1 LEKKGPYLVKELKI
15 LSPGTQIWGKYLVLN
30 KVQRKTRDGREII
43 DLKIGDVSGEID
55 SIVWDNCSVTGDII
69 AGSVIGLLGDMGIYN
84 SRLQVT
90 AKRIKILEED
100 ILPYLKTPPVGI
112 NLLVEKFDQLLER
125 VTDPYMNKLLQK
137 VFTDEIRGKF
147 FRAPAAK
154 TIHHNYCGGLL
165 EHTLSVVDL
174 CSKVAEEYQELNK
187 DLLLTGALLHDI
199 GKIVEY
205 EIKAAPQYTVEGRL
219 IGHIVLG
226 AEIISTSIEN
236 MRKEGIDFPHELDWM
251 LKHMILSHHG
261 NLEFG
266 SPVIPLFPE
275 AFILY
280 MMDNL
285 DAKMYVFRNK
295 LEEKEGSDEF
305 FTNYDQ
311 FFEQIFFKYRYKN
324 KNEA

>member
-1 LEKKGPYLVKELKI
+1 MEKKGPYLVKELKI